1 MKKTTHLIPFLLF
14 FMHLSFGQVVTWR
27 KDGNAYWQSEN
38 KQITEYT
45 LPNFSEKTI
54 ADSTLLMPVG
64 TKKVLRILWLKA
76 SEDATKL
83 LFFTNSKRVWRYD
96 TRGDYWVLDLTTKQ
110 LHQIGKGL
118 PEASLMFAKFSPDGQ
133 KIAYVSRHNIYVETL
148 ADHKIE
154 QITTDGTDKIINGTF
169 DWAYEEELDCRDGFR
184 WSPDGKK
191 IAYWQI
197 DASAVK
203 YFLMINNTD
212 SIYPFT
218 IPVEYPKVGEAP
230 SAARIGII
238 SLENALKNAKNG
250 ENTEG
255 GDKVRV
261 ESNTTNNVELID
273 KNLMNNNCKTQWLN
287 IEGDPK
293 QHYLPSMNWAAN
305 SDEIIAQQLNRKQ
318 NVSKI
323 WLANAANG
331 SAKVIYEEQDAAWV
345 DTQSKI
351 AAAENNDTWTWLD
364 GGAAFLWASEKDGW
378 RHYYKISRDGKK
390 ETLLTK
396 GNYDVIK
403 ECGLDAA
410 SNSLYFI
417 ASPDNATEKY
427 LYRVGLDGRGNA
439 ERLSPMEQ
447 KGTHKYAF
455 SPNGKWARH
464 TFSNTETLELEEW
477 VALPKHKAFDEKIS
491 ITTQIAELPPVEKT
505 VEFFQVTTVD
515 GVTMD
520 GWVVK
525 PANFDSTLKYP
536 VVFNVYSE
544 PAATTVTNEMGVAEN
559 YLYNGNMMEDGYV
572 YVSLDGRG
580 TPAPKG
586 RDWRKSIYRKI
597 GIVNIRD
604 QAMGAKEV
612 FKKWTFIDT
621 ARVAVWGWSGGGSA
635 TLNLLFQYPDIYKTG
650 ISIAP
655 VADQLCYDNIY
666 QERYMGLPQENKEDF
681 VAGSPITYAKNLQG
695 NLLLIHGTG
704 DDNVHFQNT
713 ERLVNELVKYNKQFQ
728 YMAYPNRTHGIYEG
742 EGTTTH
748 LVSLYS
754 NFLKM
759 YCPSGGRSVQ
769 RP

>member
-1 MKKTTHLIPFLLF
+1 MKKTIHLIPFLLLF
-14 FMHLSFGQVVTWR
+14 ASISFGQVMTWR
-27 KDGNAYWQSEN
+27 KDGNAYWQFEN

-45 LPNFSEKTI
+45 LPNFTEKTI
-54 ADSTLLMPVG
+54 ADSTLLMSVG

-110 LHQIGKGL
+110 LRQIGKGL
-118 PEASLMFAKFSPDGQ
+118 SEASLMFAKFSPDGQ
-133 KIAYVSRHNIYVETL
+133 KVAYVSRHNIYVETL

-184 WSPDGKK
+184 WSPDSKK

-197 DASAVK
+197 DASTVK

-230 SAARIGII
+230 SAARIGVIN
-238 SLENALKNAKNG
+238 LENTLKNAKKD

-255 GDKVRV
+255 GKTTL
-261 ESNTTNNVELID
+261 NTRNDTELIT
-273 KNLMNNNCKTQWLN
+273 KNAYKTQWLS
-287 IEGDPK
+287 IEGDSK

-305 SDEIIAQQLNRKQ
+305 SDEIIGQQLNRKQ

-323 WLANAANG
+323 WLANATDG
-331 SAKVIYEEQDAAWV
+331 TVKVIYEEQDAAWV

-351 AAAENNDTWTWLD
+351 TASVINDNWRWLN
-364 GGAAFLWASEKDGW
+364 GGTAFLWASEKDGW
-378 RHYYKISRDGKK
+378 RHYYKISKDGKK

-403 ECGLDAA
+403 ECGLDVA
-410 SNSLYFI
+410 SNNLFFI

-427 LYRVGLDGRGNA
+427 LYKVGLEGKGNA

-447 KGTHKYAF
+447 KGTHKYTF

-477 VALPKHKAFDEKIS
+477 ISLPKHKTFDEKMS
-491 ITTQIAELPPVEKT
+491 ITTQIGELPPVEKT

-536 VVFNVYSE
+536 IVFNVYSE
-544 PAATTVTNEMGVAEN
+544 PAATTVTNEIGVAEN

-612 FKKWTFIDT
+612 FKKWRFIDT
-621 ARVAVWGWSGGGSA
+621 SRVAVWGWSGGGSA

-681 VAGSPITYAKNLQG
+681 IAGSPITYAKNLEG

-704 DDNVHFQNT
+704 DDNVHFQNA

-759 YCPSGGRSVQ
+759 YCPPGGRSAL